1 MAQGAYPQSY
11 PGQSYPQQPQAYA
24 PQPQPYPGQS
34 YGQQPHA
41 PQQNGVTTTAPAPV
55 ADAPGAFPPPPPP
68 ATHVTPR
75 PAPGPADGGWGCSRQ
90 RRHGMISR
98 FDDLF
103 IPDGDEARR
112 WAEDELANPRY
123 ADAKPTWFD
132 LVARDIGRFLADLFS
147 SDNGA
152 NIGPSALIIVTVVI
166 VAALIAALVIWGR
179 PRSSRAVRRARGDL
193 LGESDD
199 RTAAQLRSDSERSAR
214 AGDWNTATILRY
226 RAIARSLLERDLI
239 DPAPGATAQSIARDA
254 GRRLR
259 RRGPAPALRRAAVAF
274 DDVRYLGRPATE
286 EIYQDL
292 AATDER
298 LRTRRLE
305 AVPA

>member
-1 MAQGAYPQSY
+1 
-11 PGQSYPQQPQAYA
+11 
-24 PQPQPYPGQS
+24 
-34 YGQQPHA
+34 
-41 PQQNGVTTTAPAPV
+41 
-55 ADAPGAFPPPPPP
+55 
-68 ATHVTPR
+68 
-75 PAPGPADGGWGCSRQ
+75 
-90 RRHGMISR
+90 MISR

-147 SDNGA
+147 SENGA

-254 GRRLR
+254 GAVFADE
-259 RRGPAPALRRAAVAF
+259 APALRRAAVAF

>member
-1 MAQGAYPQSY
+1 
-11 PGQSYPQQPQAYA
+11 
-24 PQPQPYPGQS
+24 
-34 YGQQPHA
+34 
-41 PQQNGVTTTAPAPV
+41 
-55 ADAPGAFPPPPPP
+55 
-68 ATHVTPR
+68 
-75 PAPGPADGGWGCSRQ
+75 
-90 RRHGMISR
+90 MISR

-214 AGDWNTATILRY
+214 AGDWNAATILRY

-254 GRRLR
+254 AAVFADE
-259 RRGPAPALRRAAVAF
+259 APALRRAAVAF

>member
-1 MAQGAYPQSY
+1 
-11 PGQSYPQQPQAYA
+11 
-24 PQPQPYPGQS
+24 
-34 YGQQPHA
+34 
-41 PQQNGVTTTAPAPV
+41 
-55 ADAPGAFPPPPPP
+55 
-68 ATHVTPR
+68 
-75 PAPGPADGGWGCSRQ
+75 
-90 RRHGMISR
+90 MISR

-254 GRRLR
+254 GAVFADE
-259 RRGPAPALRRAAVAF
+259 APALRRAAVAF
-274 DDVRYLGRPATE
+274 DEVRYLGRPATE

>member
-1 MAQGAYPQSY
+1 
-11 PGQSYPQQPQAYA
+11 
-24 PQPQPYPGQS
+24 
-34 YGQQPHA
+34 
-41 PQQNGVTTTAPAPV
+41 
-55 ADAPGAFPPPPPP
+55 
-68 ATHVTPR
+68 
-75 PAPGPADGGWGCSRQ
+75 
-90 RRHGMISR
+90 MISR

-147 SDNGA
+147 SENGA
-152 NIGPSALIIVTVVI
+152 NIGPSALIIVTVFI

-254 GRRLR
+254 AAVFADE
-259 RRGPAPALRRAAVAF
+259 APALRRAAVAF

>member
-1 MAQGAYPQSY
+1 
-11 PGQSYPQQPQAYA
+11 
-24 PQPQPYPGQS
+24 
-34 YGQQPHA
+34 
-41 PQQNGVTTTAPAPV
+41 
-55 ADAPGAFPPPPPP
+55 
-68 ATHVTPR
+68 
-75 PAPGPADGGWGCSRQ
+75 
-90 RRHGMISR
+90 MISR

-166 VAALIAALVIWGR
+166 VAALIAALVMWGR

-254 GRRLR
+254 GAVFADE
-259 RRGPAPALRRAAVAF
+259 APALRRAAVAF

-298 LRTRRLE
+298 LRTRRLA